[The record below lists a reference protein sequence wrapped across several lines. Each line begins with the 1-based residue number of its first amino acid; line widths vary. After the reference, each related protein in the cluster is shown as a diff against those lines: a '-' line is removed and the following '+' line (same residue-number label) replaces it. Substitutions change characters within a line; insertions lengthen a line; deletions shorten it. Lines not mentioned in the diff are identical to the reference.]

1 MFCLIDATTIKLM
14 LAELTTEGWR
24 PGMTGPPITGSLI
37 VASYLI
43 VAAGCA
49 WALHVARVGAQM
61 AERYRIKN
69 RRAHGRTSAYRA
81 SFLFWAMLT
90 LWFVILGVNK
100 RFDLE
105 TWLTE
110 FGRQIALDHGWYDA
124 RWQLQEMLVVGIV
137 LGGVSVLATLLCLT
151 RSLLPRHVLAFVG
164 TALLGC
170 FVLARTLSFHHLDD
184 ILAIELLGL
193 RLRSLAELTGIICVG
208 ICAVMNCWWYRAK
221 QLTPPPTEAGQHK
234 IIGH

>member
-1 MFCLIDATTIKLM
+1 MFCLIDATTIKLT
-14 LAELTTEGWR
+14 LAELTTEGWI
-24 PGMTGPPITGSLI
+24 PGMTGPRLTGSLI

-49 WALHVARVGAQM
+49 WALRVARIGAQM
-61 AERYRIKN
+61 AERYGIKD
-69 RRAHGRTSAYRA
+69 RRVHDRTTAYRA

-90 LWFVILGVNK
+90 LWFVTLGVNK

-110 FGRQIALDHGWYDA
+110 FGRQIALDHDWYNA
-124 RWQLQEMLVVGIV
+124 RWQLQEMLVIGIV
-137 LGGVSVLATLLCLT
+137 LGGVSVLAALLHLM
-151 RSLLPRHVLAFVG
+151 RSMLPRHMLAFVG

-170 FVLARTLSFHHLDD
+170 FVLARTLSFHHLDT
-184 ILAIELLGL
+184 ILAIDLLGI
-193 RLRSLAELTGIICVG
+193 RLRSLVELTGIACVG
-208 ICAVMNCWWYRAK
+208 LCAVKNCWWYHFKRATR
-221 QLTPPPTEAGQHK
+221 LSAEAPHHR